1 VPALGELR
9 VPLRQAPTSAFGR
22 GATAW
27 LAIVPA
33 LVREPSVSVADEP
46 THNVVDVVDVACS
59 GEIIELFNDQRREQ
73 GVGVVLVV
81 HDKEIARRAEV
92 RMKLPTGRS

>member
-1 VPALGELR
+1 M
-9 VPLRQAPTSAFGR
+9 PLRQAPKSAFGR

-46 THNVVDVVDVACS
+46 THNVDVACS
-59 GEIIELFNDQRREQ
+59 GEIIELFNDQRRER
-73 GVGVVLVV
+73 GVGVVLVA

-92 RMKLPTGRS
+92 RMKLSTGRS